1 MQRSV
6 IIRLVVLTIMVSC
19 TTTTALKFVNQ
30 GNLNEAK
37 DA

>member
-6 IIRLVVLTIMVSC
+6 IIRLVILTVMVSC
-19 TTTTALKFVNQ
+19 TMTAALKFVNQ

-37 DA
+37 DV